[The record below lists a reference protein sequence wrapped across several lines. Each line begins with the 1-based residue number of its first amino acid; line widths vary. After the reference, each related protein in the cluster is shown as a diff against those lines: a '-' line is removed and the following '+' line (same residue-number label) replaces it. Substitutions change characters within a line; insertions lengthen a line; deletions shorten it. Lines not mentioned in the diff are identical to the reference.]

1 MVKVKSKILVAVVN
15 KPLNTEHVVNILF
28 LMMNY
33 LEGTEHW

>member
-15 KPLNTEHVVNILF
+15 KQLTTEHVVDVLF

>member
-1 MVKVKSKILVAVVN
+1 MMKVKSKILVAVVN
-15 KPLNTEHVVNILF
+15 NQLTTEHVVDVLF